1 MLELTCVLLTCIYL
15 TQVALPSDQALQ
27 EAVELARTQG
37 STALKIKA
45 TLTAG
50 SLEPITGSDSSSPIP
65 NELTNTAVPAVAV
78 ATSKGPNKALI
89 AGGIVGTLLAVGAI
103 AGFVLLKSKK

>member
-1 MLELTCVLLTCIYL
+1 M
-15 TQVALPSDQALQ
+15 PSDQALQ

-45 TLTAG
+45 TLTA
-50 SLEPITGSDSSSPIP
+50 SLEPIPGSDSSSPTL
-65 NELTNTAVPAVAV
+65 NEPTNTAAVAV